1 MKRGVTLTKDNLI
14 KRNWKGCAKCC
25 FCNSNE
31 TIQHLF
37 FDCHVARLVWNI
49 ISIAFGIQTPSS
61 VSNMLGPWRRSF
73 PRKQRKT
80 ILIGVTAL
88 CWAIWISGNDVI
100 FKNSTHNSSLQVI
113 FTGTYYWTRSWSLLS
128 KEEERLI

>member
-1 MKRGVTLTKDNLI
+1 MTNDNLI
-14 KRNWKGCAKCC
+14 KHNWKGCTKCC
-25 FCNSNE
+25 FCSAE
-31 TIQHLF
+31 ESIQHLF

-88 CWAIWISGNDVI
+88 CWAIWPVGMM
-100 FKNSTHNSSLQVI
+100 SSLKAP
-113 FTGTYYWTRSWSLLS
+113 LLS
-128 KEEERLI
+128 PLCRQFSGGLIRPRAGQYYLKMKRGST